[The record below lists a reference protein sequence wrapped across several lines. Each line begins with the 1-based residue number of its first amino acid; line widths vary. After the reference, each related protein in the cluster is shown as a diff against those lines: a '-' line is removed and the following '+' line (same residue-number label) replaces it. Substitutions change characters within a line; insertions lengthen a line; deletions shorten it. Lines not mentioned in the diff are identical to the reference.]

1 MSDGCLKIKAHVE
14 FRDWDTKRDL
24 ESKMF
29 AACKGMRYLNL
40 KRNRR
45 GMGKVFTNAILSE
58 E

>member
-1 MSDGCLKIKAHVE
+1 
-14 FRDWDTKRDL
+14 
-24 ESKMF
+24 MF

-45 GMGKVFTNAILSE
+45 EMGKVLTDAILSE